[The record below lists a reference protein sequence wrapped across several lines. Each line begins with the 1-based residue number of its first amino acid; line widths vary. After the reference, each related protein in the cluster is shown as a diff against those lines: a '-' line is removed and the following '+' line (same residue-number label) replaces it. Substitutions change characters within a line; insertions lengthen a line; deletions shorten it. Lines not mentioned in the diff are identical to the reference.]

1 MVFNGNYTGFRSEDY
16 FIWKLNK
23 KRFNELDFNFQLF
36 IEDLFP
42 NIKPN
47 DFIFCKKNEYPQ
59 KFDILVTINNLTK
72 RFSLKKGYKNSVHS
86 EGISSFIHFLIEN
99 DIPKE
104 LVIEFLKYHYADGTT
119 NGTGTYRQNVEEY
132 KINHKEEIKKI
143 NNYIN
148 QPEILRKC
156 IKRFITKGNN
166 SNIEIDALVYGVVH
180 DFIWIKREDIYNL
193 LLNREE
199 VSDSIHFGR
208 LIYQPMDRCLN
219 YNEKYE
225 NKRFISQIKWY
236 NIGDDII
243 EYMYNESLKNKELN
257 DNSNIEF
264 IKLNKNTNKDN
275 FNIIYI

>member
-16 FIWKLNK
+16 FVWKLNK
-23 KRFNELDFNFQLF
+23 KRFDELDFNFQIF

-42 NIKPN
+42 NVKTN
-47 DFIFCKKNEYPQ
+47 DYILCKKNEYPQ

-99 DIPKE
+99 DMPKE

-119 NGTGTYRQNVEEY
+119 NGKGLYRLSAEEY
-132 KINHKEEIKKI
+132 KLNHKEEIQKI
-143 NNYIN
+143 NNFIN

-166 SNIEIDALVYGVVH
+166 SNIEIDALVYGVIH

-193 LLNREE
+193 LLNQKEE
-199 VSDSIHFGR
+199 SNSIHFGR
-208 LIYQPMDRCLN
+208 LTYQPMDRCLN

-243 EYMYNESLKNKELN
+243 EYMYNESLKNRDKK
-257 DNSNIEF
+257 DNNIEY
-264 IKLNKNTNKDN
+264 INLNKIKENNN
-275 FNIIYI
+275 FNIIYM